1 MPYVVCAEEVEDRWV
16 AHVPDLPGC
25 FTSDKERDAAIS
37 AVPAAVQQYVAWCS
51 GHGLHVSGIS
61 GPMVVDEVIRSW
73 MYEDD
78 YEVNAFFAADRPPL
92 LSDELS
98 ELELLLSATR
108 ADLERAIDGLDEEA
122 LLKDFA
128 GERWPIAG
136 ILGHLA
142 GSEWWYLDR
151 LGLAF
156 SRADLPED
164 PFDRLNAVREHLLA
178 SLPSLPKRLGVVT
191 LGGETWSARKVM
203 RRTFW
208 HERDHTQHILKLRS
222 RLT

>member
-25 FTSDKERDAAIS
+25 FASDKERDEAIN
-37 AVPAAVQQYVAWCS
+37 AVPAAIQEYVAWCS

-78 YEVNAFFAADRPPL
+78 YEVNAFFAADRPPIL
-92 LSDELS
+92 PDEVA
-98 ELELLLSATR
+98 EIQLLLSATR
-108 ADLERAIDGLDEEA
+108 SDLSSAVADLDEEA
-122 LLKDFA
+122 LLKELA
-128 GERWPIAG
+128 GERWPVAG

-164 PFDRLNAVREHLLA
+164 PFERLRTVRDHLLA
-178 SLPSLPKRLGVVT
+178 SLPVLPRRLGVVT
-191 LGGETWSARKVM
+191 LGGETWSARKVI
-203 RRTFW
+203 RRTLW
-208 HERDHTQHILKLRS
+208 HERNHTHHILRLRT
-222 RLT
+222 RLA

>member
-1 MPYVVCAEEVEDRWV
+1 MPYVVCAEEVEDHWV

-25 FTSDKERDAAIS
+25 FASDKERDAAIN
-37 AVPAAVQQYVAWCS
+37 AVPAAIQEYVAWCS
-51 GHGLHVSGIS
+51 NHGLHVSGIS

-73 MYEDD
+73 MYEDE
-78 YEVNAFFAADRPPL
+78 YEVNAFFAADRPPIVA
-92 LSDELS
+92 DELA
-98 ELELLLSATR
+98 ELELLLGASRSDLSTVV
-108 ADLERAIDGLDEEA
+108 ADLDEEV
-122 LLKDFA
+122 LLKEFA

-136 ILGHLA
+136 ILGHVA

-164 PFDRLNAVREHLLA
+164 PFDRLRVVREHLLA
-178 SLPSLPKRLGVVT
+178 SLPALPKRLGVVT
-191 LGGETWSARKVM
+191 LGGETWSARKVI
-203 RRTFW
+203 RRTLW

-222 RLT
+222 RLA

>member
-1 MPYVVCAEEVEDRWV
+1 V
-16 AHVPDLPGC
+16 
-25 FTSDKERDAAIS
+25 
-37 AVPAAVQQYVAWCS
+37 
-51 GHGLHVSGIS
+51 
-61 GPMVVDEVIRSW
+61 
-73 MYEDD
+73 
-78 YEVNAFFAADRPPL
+78 
-92 LSDELS
+92 
-98 ELELLLSATR
+98 
-108 ADLERAIDGLDEEA
+108 
-122 LLKDFA
+122 
-128 GERWPIAG
+128 
-136 ILGHLA
+136 A

-164 PFDRLNAVREHLLA
+164 PFERLNAVREHLLA

>member
-25 FTSDKERDAAIS
+25 YSSQKERDAAIS
-37 AVPAAVQQYVAWCS
+37 AVPTAIQEYVAWC
-51 GHGLHVSGIS
+51 GRHGLHVSGIS

-92 LSDELS
+92 LADEVQEITS
-98 ELELLLSATR
+98 LLDGTR
-108 ADLERAIDGLDEEA
+108 KDLAEAVEGLDEDA
-122 LLKDFA
+122 LVKEFS

-136 ILGHLA
+136 ILGHIA
-142 GSEWWYLDR
+142 ASEWWYFDR

-156 SRADLPED
+156 SRADLPDD
-164 PFDRLNAVREHLLA
+164 PLDRLSVVRQHVLVT
-178 SLPSLPKRLGVVT
+178 LPQLPKRLGVVT
-191 LGGETWSARKVM
+191 LGGETWSARKVV
-203 RRTFW
+203 RRMLW
-208 HERDHTQHILKLRS
+208 HERDHTQHILRLRA
-222 RLT
+222 RFV